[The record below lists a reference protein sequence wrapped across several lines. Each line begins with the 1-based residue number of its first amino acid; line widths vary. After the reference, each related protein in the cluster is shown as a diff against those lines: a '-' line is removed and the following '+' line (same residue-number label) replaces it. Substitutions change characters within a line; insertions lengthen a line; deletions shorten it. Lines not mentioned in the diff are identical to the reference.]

1 MAEFTFFRFFYRL
14 SDSNT
19 NQYLFEFVYNSSN
32 ETPIMKAYLNDT
44 AVITSNLTGSKTYS
58 NTFIFDEASGP
69 QYFYQGAPINAYMD
83 SEEPPFIVST
93 SSRTYGIFQR
103 SNDANNI
110 YLGSNVKYVT
120 LVTQSSNVK
129 SIVLPKINENP
140 YNQLHFKYVN
150 SSNSFILCAYMSN
163 VSYPITTSQ
172 FTTTGSNYEGVFDSK
187 LFGSYSN
194 AVALTGFVNAAFSCI
209 SDSSNW
215 YYTNTYVFNLFAP
228 GQLASF
234 PEALIDSNSQI
245 LYYRFDSN
253 STLSTIQLS
262 AESSRYIKYITIR
275 NDNSNSVQ
283 FYIIGP
289 QNSKIETASVD
300 SGSYPYIDFSLN
312 SGQMRTVGMYYV
324 ANTSNY
330 YIMSDYNTAGLLSIG
345 YPGSLTTLSNQVGI
359 IYNINR
365 NIKLAE
371 PIQQLGFAR
380 FNTILGIQTSNLTV
394 YVAAPENNT
403 SNSIVT
409 SNAFVRAVSL
419 ENNSNTTDNF
429 SYTFATFY
437 LNSSNT
443 SISLPLYRYANVFTP
458 IPPGPPPGP

>member
-1 MAEFTFFRFFYRL
+1 MAEFTHFNFSYGGL
-14 SDSNT
+14 SASNT

-32 ETPIMKAYLNDT
+32 YTPTMTAYINN
-44 AVITSNLTGSKTYS
+44 APVITSTLTGSTTYS
-58 NTFIFDEASGP
+58 NTFIFDEANGP
-69 QYFYQGAPINAYMD
+69 QYFYQGTPIDAYMD
-83 SEEPPFIVST
+83 SMEESST
-93 SSRTYGIFQR
+93 WSTSRTYGIFQR
-103 SNDANNI
+103 ANDANNI
-110 YLGSNVKYVT
+110 YLGSNVTYVT
-120 LVTQSSNVK
+120 LVTESSNVK
-129 SIVLPKINENP
+129 SIILPKINENP

-150 SSNSFILCAYMSN
+150 KSNKFVLCAYMSN
-163 VSYPITTSQ
+163 VSYPIATSQ
-172 FTTTGSNYEGVFDSK
+172 FTTTLSNYSGVFDSK

-194 AVALTGFVNAAFSCI
+194 SVADPGYVNAAFSCI

-215 YYTNTYVFNLFAP
+215 YYTNTYVNNLFVP
-228 GQLASF
+228 SQFASI

-262 AESSRYIKYITIR
+262 AKSSRYIKYITIR
-275 NDNSNSVQ
+275 NDNSNSVE
-283 FYIIGP
+283 FYIVGH
-289 QNSKIETASVD
+289 QDSKFETEATTSEY
-300 SGSYPYIDFSLN
+300 YPYINIQLQ

-324 ANTSNY
+324 SNTCNY
-330 YIMSDYNTAGLLSIG
+330 YIISDYDMAGLSPIG

-359 IYNINR
+359 LYDINR

-380 FNTILGIQTSNLTV
+380 FNTILGIQTSNLAV
-394 YVAAPENNT
+394 YLAAPANNA

-419 ENNSNTTDNF
+419 QNSSNMTTNF

-443 SISLPLYRYANVFTP
+443 SITLPLYRYAV
-458 IPPGPPPGP
+458 IAGPGP